1 MIISREKS
9 SRGLAVALLVVGLVA
24 GLAVGYF
31 LQVPEVNR
39 LNTELSASE
48 DYRREL
54 ESIRADLE
62 TQVAGLQSSLND
74 SLQTITELQDSLR
87 IAESD
92 LDEAEDKIENQVTEI
107 HGLLSERN
115 RLKGT
120 VSELEATVSDLE
132 AVNLDG
138 LAVLSWIGSQFTFE
152 GMVTNHGTESAYDV
166 HVVLIICQ
174 DDQIVF
180 EQERWVADFA
190 GREIES
196 FEFSFTFSGAWDHW
210 HWWIKADGLIF
221 FMK

>member
-1 MIISREKS
+1 MSEKS
-9 SRGLAVALLVVGLVA
+9 SKGLAVALLVVGLVA

-62 TQVAGLQSSLND
+62 SQVASLLSSA
-74 SLQTITELQDSLR
+74 SLQARTITELQDSLQ

-115 RLKGT
+115 RLK
-120 VSELEATVSDLE
+120 ATVSDLE
-132 AVNLDG
+132 AVDLDG

-152 GMVTNHGTESAYDV
+152 GMVTNHGTESAYGV
-166 HVVLIICQ
+166 HVVLELCQ

-180 EQERWVADFA
+180 QQERWVADFA
-190 GREIES
+190 GREMES
-196 FEFSFTFSGAWDHW
+196 FEFSFTFSGAWDDW
-210 HWWIKADGLIF
+210 GWWIETDGLIF
-221 FMK
+221 FIQ